1 MRIEKIFVL
10 HVWFNRAYARSKSFR
25 KSVRV
30 GVMSRTYGLPRRLF
44 SGWLGISDS
53 DQNIMRRRG
62 KSRSWSRVMNGRTF
76 ASERLRKNK
85 FWSTRASG
93 R

>member
-1 MRIEKIFVL
+1 MRIEKIFFVL
-10 HVWFNRAYARSKSFR
+10 YEWFNRAYARR

-30 GVMSRTYGLPRRLF
+30 GVIPRTYGMSRRLF

-62 KSRSWSRVMNGRTF
+62 KSRPWSRVINGRTF